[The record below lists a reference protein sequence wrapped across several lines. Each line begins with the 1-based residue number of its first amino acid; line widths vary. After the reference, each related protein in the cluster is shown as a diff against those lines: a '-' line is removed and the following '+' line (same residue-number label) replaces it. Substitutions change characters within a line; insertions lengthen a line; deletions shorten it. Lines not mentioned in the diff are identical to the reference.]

1 MLKNKKFD
9 CVQMKW
15 DIQNKIQKEYKGL
28 SDSDSIKKL
37 DRKMK
42 QDQILAEFYKKIR
55 NKVHS
60 HSMTT

>member
-15 DIQNKIQKEYKGL
+15 DIQKRIQKDYEGL

-37 DRKMK
+37 ERKIQQDRLM
-42 QDQILAEFYKKIR
+42 AEFYDKIR
-55 NKVHS
+55 TKTHS
-60 HSMTT
+60 HSETS